1 MPLGKGKPLA
11 FGVKKIDG
19 RGRGHGFGYYVA
31 AYTAALGLIAAF
43 GVATYMLSDRMITE
57 EARSATLVRIA
68 TRQTTLSQRI
78 SGLAFQYAMAN
89 PQQRRQLEPFIQ
101 SSVGLM
107 RSSHEALLMGD
118 KQLGLPGG
126 GFSDEIDEM
135 FFGEV
140 EQLDYRV
147 RRFMT
152 LAEDFLELPQ
162 NFLDEKN
169 QGLIRLL
176 AAAQDE
182 LMESLSDVA
191 SVYEEESRA
200 RVQILREQISWLL
213 AAFLAVVALE
223 GVLVFRPLFRS
234 LIRHREELYNMARTD
249 PLSGCF
255 NRRALM
261 EAADNEFA
269 RARRYHSPLTVAMFD
284 IDHFKKVNDRYGH
297 AAGDAVIQSIVA
309 AAGKSVRNIDILG
322 RTGGEE
328 FAIVLPDT
336 DTKGAAIVAEKLRAA
351 VEETVTMFEGQGI
364 MVTISVG
371 VGTVLSDD
379 GSAAQ
384 ALSRADQA
392 LYRSK
397 QTGRNRV
404 STFEL
409 EEVGATD

>member
-1 MPLGKGKPLA
+1 MA
-11 FGVKKIDG
+11 VGVKKIDEG
-19 RGRGHGFGYYVA
+19 GRGHGFGYYVA
-31 AYTAALGLIAAF
+31 VYTAALSLIAAF
-43 GVATYMLSDRMITE
+43 GIGTYLLSDRMITE

-89 PQQRRQLEPFIQ
+89 PQQRRNLEPLIQ

-118 KQLGLPGG
+118 EQLGLPGG
-126 GFSDEIDEM
+126 GFSEEIDEM

-169 QGLIRLL
+169 QGLIRLM

-191 SVYEEESRA
+191 TVYEEESRA
-200 RVQILREQISWLL
+200 RVQALREWISCLL

-234 LIRHREELYNMARTD
+234 LVRHREELYSLARTD
-249 PLSGCF
+249 PLTGCF

-261 EAADNEFA
+261 EAAENEFA
-269 RARRYHSPLTVAMFD
+269 RARRYRSPLTVAIFD
-284 IDHFKKVNDRYGH
+284 IDHFKRVNDRYGH
-297 AAGDAVIQSIVA
+297 AAGDEVIKSIVA
-309 AAGKSVRNIDILG
+309 VAGRSVRNVDIFG

-336 DTKGAAIVAEKLRAA
+336 DTGGAEIVAEKLRTA
-351 VEETVTMFEGQGI
+351 VEETITAYQGQGI

-371 VGTVLSDD
+371 IGAVLIDD
-379 GSAAQ
+379 DSAAQ

-392 LYRSK
+392 LYRAK
-397 QTGRNRV
+397 NMGRNRV

>member
-1 MPLGKGKPLA
+1 LGKGKPLA
-11 FGVKKIDG
+11 VGVKKIDEG
-19 RGRGHGFGYYVA
+19 GRGHGFGYYVA
-31 AYTAALGLIAAF
+31 VYTAALSLIAAF
-43 GVATYMLSDRMITE
+43 GIGTYLLSDRMITE

-89 PQQRRQLEPFIQ
+89 PQQRRNLEPLIQ

-118 KQLGLPGG
+118 EQLGLPGG
-126 GFSDEIDEM
+126 GFSEEIDEM

-169 QGLIRLL
+169 QGLIRLM

-191 SVYEEESRA
+191 TVYEEESRA
-200 RVQILREQISWLL
+200 RVQALREWISCLL

-234 LIRHREELYNMARTD
+234 LVRHREELYSLARTD
-249 PLSGCF
+249 PLTGCF

-261 EAADNEFA
+261 EAAENEFA
-269 RARRYHSPLTVAMFD
+269 RARRYRSPLTVAIFD
-284 IDHFKKVNDRYGH
+284 IDHFKHVNDRYGH
-297 AAGDAVIQSIVA
+297 AAGDEVIKSIVA
-309 AAGKSVRNIDILG
+309 VAGRSVRNVDIFG

-336 DTKGAAIVAEKLRAA
+336 DTGGAEIVAEKLRTA
-351 VEETVTMFEGQGI
+351 VEETITAYQGQGI

-371 VGTVLSDD
+371 IGAVLIDD
-379 GSAAQ
+379 DSAAQ

-392 LYRSK
+392 LYRAK
-397 QTGRNRV
+397 NTGRNRV

>member
-1 MPLGKGKPLA
+1 MVRDKDFLGKET
-11 FGVKKIDG
+11 DG
-19 RGRGHGFGYYVA
+19 AGRGHGLAYYVA
-31 AYTAALGLIAAF
+31 IYSAALALIAAF
-43 GVATYMLSDRMITE
+43 GVGTYLLSDRIITE

-89 PQQRRQLEPFIQ
+89 PHQRRHLEPLIQ
-101 SSVGLM
+101 SSIGLM

-118 KQLGLPGG
+118 AQLGLPGG
-126 GFSDEIDEM
+126 GFSAQIDEM
-135 FFGEV
+135 FFGET

-182 LMESLSDVA
+182 LMESLTDVA
-191 SVYEEESRA
+191 TTYEDASRA
-200 RVQILREQISWLL
+200 EVRILRERIAWLL
-213 AAFLAVVALE
+213 ASFLAVVALE
-223 GVLVFRPLFRS
+223 GILVFRPLFRT
-234 LIRHREELYNMARTD
+234 LVRHREELYNMARTD
-249 PLSGCF
+249 PLTGCF

-261 EAADNEFA
+261 EAANNEFA
-269 RARRYHSPLTVAMFD
+269 RARRYKSPLTIAMFD
-284 IDHFKKVNDRYGH
+284 IDRFKTVNDTYGH
-297 AAGDAVIQSIVA
+297 AAGDEVIKTIAATTTESI
-309 AAGKSVRNIDILG
+309 RTIDIFG

-328 FAIVLPDT
+328 FVIVLPDT
-336 DTKGAAIVAEKLRAA
+336 DMIGAAIVAEKLRSA
-351 VEETVTMFEGQGI
+351 VEKSTTDAGGQSI
-364 MVTISVG
+364 AVTISIG
-371 VGTVLSDD
+371 IGIVLPDD
-379 GSAAQ
+379 ENASK

-392 LYRSK
+392 MYRAK

-404 STFEL
+404 NTFEL

>member
-1 MPLGKGKPLA
+1 MTVGD
-11 FGVKKIDG
+11 KKIGGKEIDG
-19 RGRGHGFGYYVA
+19 GGRGHGLGYYVA
-31 AYTAALGLIAAF
+31 IYSAALALIAAF
-43 GVATYMLSDRMITE
+43 GVGTFFLSDRIITE

-89 PQQRRQLEPFIQ
+89 PQQRRYLEPLIQ
-101 SSVGLM
+101 SSIGLM

-118 KQLGLPGG
+118 AQLGLPGG
-126 GFSDEIDEM
+126 GFSDDIDEM
-135 FFGEV
+135 FFGEA

-182 LMESLSDVA
+182 LMDSLTEVA
-191 SVYEEESRA
+191 TAYEDASRD
-200 RVQILREQISWLL
+200 RVRKLRERISWLL
-213 AAFLAVVALE
+213 ASFLAVVALE
-223 GVLVFRPLFRS
+223 GVLVFRPLFRT
-234 LIRHREELYNMARTD
+234 LVRHREELYNMARTD
-249 PLSGCF
+249 PLTGCF

-261 EAADNEFA
+261 ESAENEFA
-269 RARRYHSPLTVAMFD
+269 RARRYKSPLTIAMFD
-284 IDHFKKVNDRYGH
+284 IDRFKKVNDTYGH
-297 AAGDAVIQSIVA
+297 AAGDEVIKNIVTTATESIRTV
-309 AAGKSVRNIDILG
+309 DIFG

-336 DTKGAAIVAEKLRAA
+336 GTVGASIVAEKLRSA
-351 VEETVTMFEGQGI
+351 VEHSITEFGGQNITVT
-364 MVTISVG
+364 VSVG
-371 VGTVLSDD
+371 IGFVMPGDQNAS
-379 GSAAQ
+379 Q

-392 LYRSK
+392 LYRAK

-404 STFEL
+404 NTFEL